1 MNIKTLWFASK
12 NRHKENKEV
21 KEHTHN

>member
-1 MNIKTLWFASK
+1 MDIKTLWFASK